1 MASLP
6 VSTSKPSLAPL
17 ALNTTTVLSD
27 FSVLLLS
34 QGTAVNLGQL
44 ERSLETYLKNGMK
57 FSTLKS
63 VSLTLLEGD
72 SREGQGS
79 ISTSVRFSG
88 TAEFNI
94 TAPPAANV
102 RSEQAYL
109 LEALPSLQVQIDQ
122 NEALQGVS
130 VADVSFERIDPV
142 FLEDQN
148 NTDTKSSNSHSLG
161 ILLGVFSASVV
172 AIALALLIVRRRRMQ
187 HRPTLI
193 KEEPAREESPA
204 SITEEDVP
212 ETFVDPKP
220 GCKSLCSG
228 NVSLGESADLST
240 YMMTVSPRSYAIPA
254 SPKPYKELPVVA
266 STGNNSPKRPTDEIV
281 IRQDYVDDFDD
292 NYLTTDETSVNI

>member
-1 MASLP
+1 M
-6 VSTSKPSLAPL
+6 KPSLAPL
-17 ALNTTTVLSD
+17 ALNTTAVLSD

-44 ERSLETYLKNGMK
+44 ERSLETYLLNGMK

-72 SREGQGS
+72 SRDGMGWS

-88 TAEFNI
+88 TAEFNT
-94 TAPPAANV
+94 TAPPAADV

-109 LEALPSLQVQIDQ
+109 LEALPSLQVQLDQ
-122 NEALQGVS
+122 NQALQGVT
-130 VADVSFERIDPV
+130 VAEVSFERIEPV
-142 FLEDQN
+142 FVADQN
-148 NTDTKSSNSHSLG
+148 NSDTKSSNSHSLG
-161 ILLGVFSASVV
+161 ILLGVFSASIV
-172 AIALALLIVRRRRMQ
+172 AIAMALLIVRHRRMQ

-193 KEEPAREESPA
+193 KDEPPKEESPA

-212 ETFVDPKP
+212 ETFVDLKP
-220 GCKSLCSG
+220 GCKSLCSAE
-228 NVSLGESADLST
+228 VSLGESGDLST
-240 YMMTVSPRSYAIPA
+240 YMMTVSPKSYTIPA
-254 SPKPYKELPVVA
+254 TPKPYKELPAVG
-266 STGNNSPKRPTDEIV
+266 STGNNSPKRPTEEIV

>member
-1 MASLP
+1 
-6 VSTSKPSLAPL
+6 
-17 ALNTTTVLSD
+17 LSD

-44 ERSLETYLKNGMK
+44 ERSLETYLMSGMK
-57 FSTLKS
+57 YSTLKS

-72 SREGQGS
+72 SREGQGV

-88 TAEFNI
+88 TAEFNT
-94 TAPPAANV
+94 TAPPAADV

-109 LEALPSLQVQIDQ
+109 LEALPSLQVKIDQ
-122 NEALQGVS
+122 NEALMGVS

-142 FLEDQN
+142 LFADQTQN
-148 NTDTKSSNSHSLG
+148 DTQSSNSHSLG
-161 ILLGVFSASVV
+161 IILGVFSVAVV

-193 KEEPAREESPA
+193 KEPPKEESPA

-220 GCKSLCSG
+220 GCKSLCSAD
-228 NVSLGESADLST
+228 VSLGESGDLST
-240 YMMTVSPRSYAIPA
+240 YILTVSPKSYTIPA
-254 SPKPYKELPVVA
+254 TPKPYTELVG
-266 STGNNSPKRPTDEIV
+266 STGNNSPKRPTDEIL